1 MRTLIAVAP
10 LTAHLYPS
18 IPLAWA
24 LQSAG
29 HEVRVASNSG
39 LVGQITAAGLTAVGL
54 GERSSPPPPV
64 TDEQLE
70 RFGDALGFE
79 AGSDSDQLWRAIGY
93 YMVAAKTRY
102 HPDEEGR
109 QELADNLVGAA
120 RDWRPDLVIWDPACP
135 VGAVAARECG
145 AASAR
150 MMWGPDY
157 IGWLRGRLVERAGDP
172 ASAASPET
180 DPLAEL
186 LAPVFGRFGHGFSE
200 ELLFGDFT
208 IDPLPPLLPRRE
220 GLRRIPMRWVPY
232 TGAAPVP
239 EWLSRPPSRPR
250 VCLSLGVTGRTVHD
264 GPDARVMAA
273 FEAVAGM
280 DVEVVATVDAGQLG
294 EDPKV
299 PGNVRIVDYLPLTQ
313 LMPTC
318 SAVIH
323 HGGFGTFFAAAAH
336 RVPQMIV
343 MEELG
348 SALNS
353 TRYLEARGAGMAL
366 HSDGLTAAQVGGG
379 LSRMLTEPSFQR
391 GAAAVYADMTAAPGP
406 GEIVPVLERMAAQY
420 GAGRGA
426 GADRGAGAGARAHAR
441 SSTGG

>member
-1 MRTLIAVAP
+1 MRILIAVAP

-29 HEVRVASNSG
+29 HEVRVASNTG
-39 LVGQITAAGLTAVGL
+39 LVEQITAAGLTAVGL
-54 GERSSPPPPV
+54 GELASPPPPI
-64 TDEQLE
+64 TDEELD
-70 RFGDALGFE
+70 RFSDALGFE
-79 AGSDSDQLWRAIGY
+79 AGSDFDQLWRATRY
-93 YMVAAKTRY
+93 YMVAACKRY

-109 QELADNLVGAA
+109 QELADNLVEVA
-120 RDWRPDLVIWDPACP
+120 RNWQPDLVIWDPACP
-135 VGAVAARECG
+135 VGSVAARECG

-157 IGWLRGRLVERAGDP
+157 FGWVRRRLVERMNDP
-172 ASAASPET
+172 ASPVSADT
-180 DPLAEL
+180 DPLAAT
-186 LAPVFGRFGHGFSE
+186 LAPVFGRFGHDFSD

-208 IDPLPPLLPRRE
+208 VDPIPSQLPRPE
-220 GLRRIPMRWVPY
+220 GLRRVPMRWVPY

-239 EWLSRPPSRPR
+239 QWLSQPPSRPR

-273 FEAVAGM
+273 FEAVADM
-280 DVEVVATVDAGQLG
+280 EIEVVATVNADQLG
-294 EDPKV
+294 EGARV
-299 PGNVRIVDYLPLTQ
+299 PDNVRIFDYIPLTQ
-313 LMPTC
+313 VMPTC

-353 TRYLEARGAGMAL
+353 TRYLEARGAGVVL
-366 HSDGLTAAQVGGG
+366 PSDGLTAAQVRGE

-391 GAAAVYADMTAAPGP
+391 GAGAVYADMTAAPGP
-406 GEIVPVLERMAAQY
+406 SEIVPVLERMAAQY
-420 GAGRGA
+420 RTR
-426 GADRGAGAGARAHAR
+426 D
-441 SSTGG
+441 

>member
-1 MRTLIAVAP
+1 MRILIAVAP

-29 HEVRVASNSG
+29 HEVRVASNTG
-39 LVGQITAAGLTAVGL
+39 LVEQITAAGLTAVGL
-54 GERSSPPPPV
+54 GERTSPPPPI
-64 TDEQLE
+64 TDGELD
-70 RFGDALGFE
+70 RFSDALGFE
-79 AGSDSDQLWRAIGY
+79 AGSDSDQLWRATRY
-93 YMVAAKTRY
+93 YMVAACKRY

-109 QELADNLVGAA
+109 QELADNLVEAA
-120 RDWRPDLVIWDPACP
+120 RNWQPDLVIWDPACP
-135 VGAVAARECG
+135 VGSVAARECG

-157 IGWLRGRLVERAGDP
+157 FGWVRRRLVERMKDP
-172 ASAASPET
+172 ASPVSADT
-180 DPLAEL
+180 DPLAAT
-186 LAPVFGRFGHGFSE
+186 LAPVFGRFGHEFSD

-208 IDPLPPLLPRRE
+208 VDPIPSQLPRPE
-220 GLRRIPMRWVPY
+220 GLRRVPMRWVPY

-239 EWLSRPPSRPR
+239 QWLSQPPSRPR

-273 FEAVAGM
+273 FEAVADM
-280 DVEVVATVDAGQLG
+280 EIEVVATVNADQLG
-294 EDPKV
+294 EGARV
-299 PGNVRIVDYLPLTQ
+299 PDNVRIFDYIPLTQ
-313 LMPTC
+313 VMPTC

-353 TRYLEARGAGMAL
+353 TRYLEARGAGVVL
-366 HSDGLTAAQVGGG
+366 PSDGLTAAQVRGE

-391 GAAAVYADMTAAPGP
+391 GTAAVYADMTAAPCP
-406 GEIVPVLERMAAQY
+406 SEIVPVLERMAAQY
-420 GAGRGA
+420 RTR
-426 GADRGAGAGARAHAR
+426 D
-441 SSTGG
+441 